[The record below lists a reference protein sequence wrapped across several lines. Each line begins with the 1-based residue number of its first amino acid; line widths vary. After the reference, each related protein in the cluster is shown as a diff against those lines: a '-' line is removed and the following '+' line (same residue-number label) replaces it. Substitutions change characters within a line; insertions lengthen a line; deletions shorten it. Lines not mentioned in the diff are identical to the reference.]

1 MFMESPVKYAKS
13 GDVHIAYRIFG
24 DGPFDIVLVPGTL
37 SHVELYWELPA
48 NEYLLRRLTSFARV
62 IVFDKRGQGLSD
74 RSAEM
79 TLEERVGDVRA
90 VMDAAGSTRAVVYG
104 WSEGGQMCLMFAAT
118 YPERTSGLVLY
129 GSYPSMK
136 QDPWAVISEEFE
148 RFLATVERH
157 WGQGILVKI
166 NAPSRAKDAAF
177 VQWFGRLERAAA
189 SPSAILALM
198 RANYEIDVR
207 HILPAIR
214 VPTLIFHRKGDAL
227 VSVEAGRYLARQIRG
242 AKYVEL
248 PGDDHLLQALDQ
260 DVLDLLLDE
269 IEEFTTGRRP
279 RAKPEEILATVMS
292 ADIAGSTERHPLSPA
307 RAESGPLTDAIT
319 ELEKCRDM
327 LASGEGGVEL
337 AGILARAEALVAAAR
352 GSWQESESQF
362 IKAVE
367 TFRRHKMAWQEAHTF
382 QTWGR
387 TLLAGVD
394 RRGLIEKLDSAI
406 EVYRRQSA
414 GEERIHGVDD
424 SARNL
429 DTGVSGVN
437 SRNAIASALPK
448 ALFRR
453 EGDYW
458 TVSWQ
463 GNLVRLK
470 DAKGFHYLAYL
481 LANPGREMLAQE
493 LALLGAATGKGRA
506 SAGPDRSAATLGDA
520 GAMLDTR
527 ACEQYRKRIG
537 ELREELTEADR
548 LNDGYRA
555 TRLRCE
561 LESLG
566 DQLVAA
572 VGLGGRLRKA
582 ASHSERARLMVTKA
596 IKAAI
601 AKIRGRDVALGHHLA
616 TSIKTGNFCIYD
628 PGPDRL
634 TAWQL

>member
-1 MFMESPVKYAKS
+1 MESPVKYAKS

-24 DGPFDIVLVPGTL
+24 DGPLDIVLVPGTL

-48 NEYLLRRLTSFARV
+48 NEYLLKRLTSFARV

-90 VMDAAGSTRAVVYG
+90 VMDAAGSKRAVVYG

-136 QDPWAVISEEFE
+136 EDPWAVISEEFE

-157 WGQGILVKI
+157 WGQGILVRI
-166 NAPSRAKDAAF
+166 NAPSRLKEEAF

-214 VPTLIFHRKGDAL
+214 VPTLIFHRTGDTL
-227 VSVEAGRYLARQIRG
+227 VSVEAGRYLARHIRG
-242 AKYVEL
+242 AKYIEL
-248 PGDDHLLQALDQ
+248 PGVDHLLQALDQ

-269 IEEFTTGRRP
+269 IEEFITGKRHS
-279 RAKPEEILATVMS
+279 AKPEEILATVMS
-292 ADIAGSTERHPLSPA
+292 TEIVGSTERDPLSPA

-319 ELEKCRDM
+319 ELERCRDM
-327 LASGEGGVEL
+327 LASGEGGAEL
-337 AGILARAEALVAAAR
+337 AGLLARAEALVAAAR

-387 TLLAGVD
+387 TLRAGVD

-414 GEERIHGVDD
+414 GEGRVHSVDD
-424 SARNL
+424 
-429 DTGVSGVN
+429 GVN
-437 SRNAIASALPK
+437 SRSVIGSALPE

-470 DAKGFHYLAYL
+470 DAKGLHYLGYL
-481 LANPGREMLAQE
+481 LANPGREVLAQE

-506 SAGPDRSAATLGDA
+506 SAEPDRPAATLGDA

-527 ACEQYRKRIG
+527 ACEQYRQRIG

-548 LNDGYRA
+548 LNDGYGV

-566 DQLVAA
+566 DQLAAA

-628 PGPDRL
+628 PGPDRP

>member
-1 MFMESPVKYAKS
+1 
-13 GDVHIAYRIFG
+13 
-24 DGPFDIVLVPGTL
+24 
-37 SHVELYWELPA
+37 
-48 NEYLLRRLTSFARV
+48 
-62 IVFDKRGQGLSD
+62 
-74 RSAEM
+74 
-79 TLEERVGDVRA
+79 
-90 VMDAAGSTRAVVYG
+90 
-104 WSEGGQMCLMFAAT
+104 
-118 YPERTSGLVLY
+118 
-129 GSYPSMK
+129 
-136 QDPWAVISEEFE
+136 
-148 RFLATVERH
+148 
-157 WGQGILVKI
+157 
-166 NAPSRAKDAAF
+166 
-177 VQWFGRLERAAA
+177 
-189 SPSAILALM
+189 
-198 RANYEIDVR
+198 
-207 HILPAIR
+207 
-214 VPTLIFHRKGDAL
+214 
-227 VSVEAGRYLARQIRG
+227 
-242 AKYVEL
+242 
-248 PGDDHLLQALDQ
+248 
-260 DVLDLLLDE
+260 
-269 IEEFTTGRRP
+269 
-279 RAKPEEILATVMS
+279 MS
-292 ADIAGSTERHPLSPA
+292 ADIVGSTERDSLSPA

-319 ELEKCRDM
+319 ELERCRYM
-327 LASGEGGVEL
+327 LASGEGGAEL
-337 AGILARAEALVAAAR
+337 AGLLARAEALVAAAR

-437 SRNAIASALPK
+437 SRTTIASALPE
-448 ALFRR
+448 ALFRP

-572 VGLGGRLRKA
+572 VGLGGRFRKA

-628 PGPDRL
+628 PGPDRP

>member
-1 MFMESPVKYAKS
+1 MESPVKYAKS

-24 DGPFDIVLVPGTL
+24 DGPLDIVLVPGTL

-48 NEYLLRRLTSFARV
+48 NEYLLKRLTSFARV

-90 VMDAAGSTRAVVYG
+90 VMDAAGSKRAVVYG
-104 WSEGGQMCLMFAAT
+104 WSEGGPMCLMFAAT

-136 QDPWAVISEEFE
+136 EDPWAVTSEQFE

-157 WGQGILVKI
+157 WGQGILVRI
-166 NAPSRAKDAAF
+166 NAPSRLKEEAF

-227 VSVEAGRYLARQIRG
+227 VSVEAGRYLARHIPG

-260 DVLDLLLDE
+260 DVLDRLLDE
-269 IEEFTTGRRP
+269 IEEFTTGKRHS
-279 RAKPEEILATVMS
+279 AKPEEILATVMS
-292 ADIAGSTERHPLSPA
+292 TEIVGSTERDPLSPA

-319 ELEKCRDM
+319 ELERCRDM
-327 LASGEGGVEL
+327 LASGEGGAEL
-337 AGILARAEALVAAAR
+337 AGLLARAEALVAAAR

-387 TLLAGVD
+387 TLRAGVD

-414 GEERIHGVDD
+414 GEGRVHSVDD
-424 SARNL
+424 
-429 DTGVSGVN
+429 GVN
-437 SRNAIASALPK
+437 SRSVIGSALPE

-470 DAKGFHYLAYL
+470 DAKGLHYLGYL
-481 LANPGREMLAQE
+481 LANPGREVLAQE

-506 SAGPDRSAATLGDA
+506 SAEPDRPAATLGDA

-527 ACEQYRKRIG
+527 ACEQYRQRIG

-566 DQLVAA
+566 DQLAAA

-601 AKIRGRDVALGHHLA
+601 AKIRRRDVALGHHLA

-628 PGPDRL
+628 PGPDRP